1 MKYFKSYFIFCLFI
15 FPGFLSGQSL
25 DASFSSSDVDQCPG
39 SLFTV
44 KANNLSYSSYN
55 WLVKGPNNYSFNST
69 NNSSSISLI
78 LSTSGNY
85 SVTLTVGNG
94 VTTNKSDQPNYL
106 TVYSRPV
113 VSYVL
118 TPTSGCVPLQV
129 DFNGSCSA
137 AAGTISSFFI
147 TTGTG
152 SSSDKE
158 DFKFTFSEVG
168 SYTPSAT
175 VTNSFGCF
183 TTQNLSTI
191 TVNPLPS
198 LSSSTSPPAI
208 CSGETFSYTPTSAT
222 VGCTFSWSRAA
233 VTGISQT
240 ASSGTGNISEVLT
253 NTSSSNITVIYSVV
267 TTDPN
272 GCKRTQNVSIVVK
285 AKPVISIDSPSLLV
299 CPGQTGTLTAS
310 AVPSGGLFTWANG
323 LGTNQSITVSAAGT
337 YTVGYS
343 LSNCAADSKSAVV
356 TIGTTPT
363 VSTSLKES
371 SGVTNDDGTIC
382 PGGTVTLTAT
392 PSALGGTYLWQPGGE
407 TTQTI
412 NVSPS
417 TTTTYSVVYTL
428 NCPSAS
434 SSRMVTVS
442 PGTVN
447 NYTSSVT
454 NACGFPV
461 TTIFN
466 STATALGGA
475 TIASTQWSFPGG
487 TPSSAS
493 GSGPISVTYNSSGAY
508 AVTMTT
514 TSSNNCVRTN
524 TFNPAI
530 VVGTGVNVTSKFE
543 ASVTTVCADE
553 PFTFKYTG
561 SGADSIKWE
570 LGDGK
575 VIWSSDDKSITYTYV
590 SPGNYTVSMTPHSVV
605 GGYLACIGSI
615 SKFDVTVLGPKAD
628 FSVSN
633 VVCSNQFTRTF
644 KQLSRGTTPS
654 TTYEWEFP
662 GGTPAT
668 STAATQTVT
677 WANEGSYS
685 VKLKATD
692 LTTGCF
698 EKEKTVT
705 INVNKNTGA
714 DFQVTLSGVPT
725 TNICLGTTLTF
736 TNTTPT
742 PQNNSGTAPGSLTST
757 KTQWDWNTNDG
768 VSFVNASVGTP
779 QTRSFTTANGYA
791 PGSYGISMRNID
803 NNNCENIITKS
814 NFIRINGV
822 VATISAPAS
831 LCIGQTFSP
840 THSGSLAA
848 IASTRWDFGDGNSS
862 TSNTPTHSYS
872 VPGDYKVTLTL
883 VDTSSIK
890 CTTTVV
896 HNVIVRNPK
905 ASFTINNNYICSS
918 QKLAVTNTSTG
929 VGLSYFW
936 TATNGSPSSSKNA
949 SPGTFSFPQ
958 GNQTVK
964 LAVTDDIGCKDSIT
978 IPISVFD
985 LIVSATPSGT
995 SFPCFNP
1002 PNVVSFKNTSSNNV
1016 NKNSARWDFGNGKKS
1031 TSWEPSAIYS
1041 ERGTYLVKLTVS
1053 SNSGCSSTI
1062 DVATINVGG
1071 ASGSIDVANSV
1082 LTGCSCYEVSF
1093 DVSSSNADESVLLFG
1108 DGAFK
1113 TLDPNT
1119 TQKVSYSYC
1128 NSSSDPVTYIPSI
1141 FVKNNTCNGIIEA
1154 IDTIKINPNPVI
1166 TGESA
1171 LCVGA
1176 TIKLTATGTPA
1187 ATNSWVSSNT
1197 AVATVSATGTVTG
1210 VASGTTTITFTD
1222 INGCSTSKTITV
1234 NANPTISGETSIC
1247 KDLTLLLTGSGI
1259 AATTNPWKS
1268 SSLSVATINNSG
1280 LVTGVSAGTST
1291 ITYTNNNGCFV
1302 NQSITVNATPT
1313 ISNAK
1318 AICEKETLQL
1328 TGSATASTTNPW
1340 TSSNTTVA
1348 TVSTL
1353 GLLSGVSA
1361 GTTTITYT
1369 NSNGCSISTSITVNA
1384 LPTITG
1390 NVVLCPNTT
1399 SQLTGSP
1406 TPATTNPWVSANT
1419 SIATITS
1426 SGLVTAKAFG
1436 TSVITYKN
1444 SLGCSNTLTVS
1455 VSDPINPIFNQVPAI
1470 CSGGTLSAL
1479 PTSSTNSVNGTWSP
1493 SLNNTA
1499 TTTYT
1504 FTPTAGQCANTATM
1518 TITVNP
1524 LPTITG
1530 VAAVCEKATLQLTGN
1545 GTAATTNP
1553 WVSSNSAVATV
1564 SNSGLVTGVSAG
1576 TTTITYTNNNG
1587 CLKTES
1593 ITVNALP
1600 TITGNTVLCLN
1611 TTSQL
1616 TGSPTAATTNPWV
1629 SANTTIATISN
1640 TGLVTARAFGTSVI
1654 TYQNSLGCSNAATIN
1669 VSSPV
1674 TPTFNQ
1680 VPAICS
1686 GEPLTA
1692 LPTTSN
1698 NSVNGTWS
1706 PALNKTATTTYTFTP
1721 SAGQCANTTTMT
1733 ITVNPLPTIS
1743 GGTSVCEKA
1752 TLQLTGNGTAATTNP
1767 WISSNTNV
1775 ATISNSGLLTSLSA
1789 GTTIITY
1796 TNNNGCSNTT
1806 TITVNSPVTPT
1817 FTQVSAICSGA
1828 SLSALPTT
1836 SSNSVPGTWTP
1847 AINNTA
1853 TTTYTFTPNSGECAN
1868 AAAMTITVNSNPTI
1882 LGGTSVCIGNK
1893 LEFVGSGTPAT
1904 SNPWISS
1911 NTSSATVSN
1920 TGLVTGISAGTSIV
1934 TYSDVNG
1941 CKATRSVTVNSN
1953 PTISGG
1959 DKPICNDVTL
1969 QLTGS
1974 VTAATINPWV
1984 SSNTSVATISNSGLV
1999 TALSDG
2005 TTTITYSNSNACS
2018 VTKSITV
2025 NSLPTINGGESVC
2038 KDATLQLTGTATA
2051 ATTNP
2056 WVSSKTA
2063 VATISNTGLVT
2074 GVTAGTTTITYTNN
2088 NGCSTTASITVN
2100 ALPTITGN
2108 TVLCLN
2114 TISQLT
2120 GSPTAAT
2127 SNPWISANTSIA
2139 TITSEGLVA
2148 AKAKGTSLITYR
2160 NSIGCSNTVTVTVTD
2175 PINPSFASVPAICNG
2190 SALSTL
2196 PTKSTNDVN
2205 GTWSPALNNV
2215 ATTTYTFT
2223 PTAGQCANSATLT
2236 ITVNPLP
2243 TISGDAPVCAKATL
2257 QLTGSATAATPNP
2270 WTSSSTAVAT
2280 VSNSGLVTGVSA
2292 GTTTITYTN
2301 NNGCSTTASITV
2313 NALPTI
2319 TGNLVL
2325 CPNTTSQLTG
2335 SPTQAISN
2343 PWVSANTS
2351 IATITGEGLVTAKAF
2366 GTSVI
2371 TYRNDQGCSNTS
2383 TINVTNPVTPT
2394 FTQVSAICSGGTLSA
2409 LPTTSNNSVNGTWL
2423 PALNNTATTTYT
2435 FTPTT
2440 GQCANSAN
2448 MTITVNPLPTITGGT
2463 EVCEKATLQLT
2474 GNGTAAT
2481 TNPWV
2486 SSNTAV
2492 ATVSNTGLVT
2502 GVIAGT
2508 STITYTNNNGCSN
2521 TTTITVN
2528 SPVTPTFTQVSAI
2541 CSEAS
2546 LSALPTTSNN
2556 SINGTWTPAINNTAT
2571 ITYTFTPNSGECANA
2586 ANMTITVNPLPT
2598 ISGGSSVCLNS
2609 KLQLTGSGTAATTS
2623 PWTLSNPAVATISN
2637 TGIVVGLS
2645 GGTTTITYTNNI
2657 GCSRT
2662 LTINVNPLPDISGN
2676 STLCQNK
2683 TSQLIGTNTAA
2694 TTNPWSSANTSVATI
2709 NNSGLVN
2716 GISFGKSLI
2725 TYTNS
2730 LGCTDTM
2737 TVNVTQPINSTF
2749 TQVSAI
2755 CLGGSLTAL
2764 PTTSNNSVNGTW
2776 LPALNNTAT
2785 TTYTFTPNSDQCANT
2800 ATMTITVNPLPT
2812 ITGGAEVCEKATLQL
2827 TGNGTAATT
2836 TPWVSSNT
2844 SVATV
2849 SNSGLVTS
2857 VSAGTT
2863 TITYSNNNGCSRT
2876 SSITVN
2882 ALPTITGNVVLC
2894 PNTTSQ
2900 LSGSGTPA
2908 SSNPWV
2914 SANTSIATITS
2925 SGFVTAKAF
2934 GTSVVTFR
2942 NSIGCANTDT
2952 INVTNPITPTF
2963 IQVSA
2968 ICSGATMNA
2977 LPTTSNN
2984 DVKGT
2989 WSPSLNNTAT
2999 TTYTFTPN
3007 SGQCA
3012 NTTIMTITVNS
3023 LPTITGGTSV
3033 CKDATLQLNGNGT
3046 AATTT
3051 PWVSSNTSVA
3061 TISSTGLIAG
3071 LSEGI
3076 TTITYTNNN
3085 GCSNTSSITVNVL
3098 PTITGNVVLCLN
3110 TDSQLSGSG
3119 TPASSNPWNSSN
3131 TTIATITSG
3140 GLVSAK
3146 AFGKSLITYKN
3157 NLGCVD
3163 TITVTVTDPIT
3174 PTFTQVPAI
3183 CFGGALSDLPTTS
3196 TNNVSGTWLPALN
3209 NTATTTYTFTPT
3221 AGQCANTAT
3230 MAITVN
3236 QLPTIGAGTS
3246 VCEKATLQL
3255 TGSPTAATSN
3265 AWNSSNTAAAT
3276 IISNTGL
3283 VTGVSTGIT
3292 TITYTNNNG
3301 CATTREITVN
3311 SPVTP
3316 TFIQVSD
3323 ICSGANLAALPTSS
3337 TNGISGTW
3345 SPARNNTTTA
3355 TYTFTPS
3362 AGQCATTALMTITV
3376 NSLPTISGV
3385 TTVCKDATLQLTGNG
3400 TAATSSP
3407 WTSSSTSVA
3416 TVSELGLVVGL
3427 SAGSAT
3433 ITYTNDNGCSRTST
3447 IAVNPLP
3454 TITGGTEVCEKAT
3467 LQLTG
3472 SPTAATS
3479 NAWNSGNTA
3488 AATISNTG
3496 LVTGILAGNST
3507 ITYKNNNGCATTRE
3521 ITVNSPVTPIFA
3533 QVSDICSGDKLN
3545 PLPTSSTNSINGT
3558 WSPALNNAATTT
3570 YTFTP
3575 SAGQCANTTTMTI
3588 MVNPLPTISGGTSV
3602 CKDAIIQLTGS
3613 GTAATP
3619 TPWTSSNTTVATI
3632 SNSGLLTGVSAGT
3645 TTITYTNN
3653 IGCSR
3658 TSTITVNA
3666 LPTITGN
3673 TVLCLNATSQLTGS
3687 PTAATTNTWVSAST
3701 EIATITSSGLVT
3713 ARALGTSVIT
3723 YNNSLGCSNTATINV
3738 TNPITPTFTQVS
3750 AICSGGTL
3758 SALPLT
3764 SNNSV
3769 NGTWSPALNNTA
3781 TTKYTFTPNSGQCAN
3796 TATMDIVVNPLPT
3809 ITGNTSVC
3817 KDETLQLSGNEF
3829 PAITNPWT
3837 SSNTSVASVSNTGL
3851 VTGVT
3856 AGTATITYT
3865 NNIGCSRDL
3874 TITVNALPTIS
3885 GTTLVCV
3892 NATSQLAG
3900 TVSPAT
3906 LDPWVSSNTTVATIS
3921 NAGLVSALAK
3931 GTSTITY
3938 KNSLGCSNTAIITVT
3953 DPITPTFNPVSAIC
3967 SGANLTP
3974 LPTSS
3979 TNTTPIN
3986 GTWLPAINNT
3996 ATTTYTFTP
4005 GSGLCATQASL
4016 TITINPLPEITGEAS
4031 VCKDASLQLIGN
4043 GTASASNPWKSSSAS
4058 IATVSNN
4065 GLVTGV
4071 SAGSVTITYT
4081 NNNGCSIGRTITV
4094 NGLPKISGNTLIC
4107 VNATSQLTGTTAAAP
4122 TNPWIS
4128 TNTSVATVSSS
4139 GLVNGIAF
4147 GKSLITYRNS
4157 LGCSDTMTVN
4167 VTQPVNSTFTQ
4178 VPAICSGGSL
4188 LALPITS
4195 NNSIKGTWLPAINNK
4210 ATTTY
4215 TFTPTSGQCANTA
4228 TMEIVVNPLP
4238 TITGGSS
4245 VCKDATIQLTG
4256 NGTAATTNPWVSS
4269 NTSFATISSTG
4280 LVTGVSA
4287 GSTKITYTNN
4297 IGCSRD
4303 TNIVVNALPTISGN
4317 KDLCLNTNLQLTGSG
4332 TVASSSAWVSASP
4345 SIATI
4350 SNTGLITPIAIGTSV
4365 VTYQNS
4371 LGCLNTATINVID
4384 PIIPT
4389 FTQVSAI
4396 CSGANLTALPT
4407 SSTNSTPIT
4416 GTWSPALNNKDTTTY
4431 TFTPNTE
4438 FCATKTTM
4446 IIAVNP
4452 LPTITDGTSVCE
4464 KANLQLTGNGAAA
4477 TTNPWTSSN
4486 AAVAIVSNSGQITGL
4501 SAGSVI
4507 ITYTNNNGCSIGRTI
4522 TVNALPT
4529 ITGNTVLCLN
4539 ATSQLTGSPTAA
4551 TTNPWVS
4558 SNTTVATITI
4568 LGRVTA
4574 RELGTSEI
4582 TYRNNQGCSNT
4593 AIITVTDSIVP
4604 TFTQVSAICS
4614 GDDLS
4619 ELPKT
4624 STNSV
4629 GISGT
4634 WSPALNNKDTT
4645 TYTFTPNP
4653 ELCATKTT
4661 MTIAVNPLPTITG
4674 GSSVCK
4680 DATLQL
4686 TGNGTAATTNPWV
4699 SGNTSFATIST
4710 TGLVTAVSAGTTKI
4724 TYTNNNGCSR
4734 DTNIVVNALPT
4745 ISGNK
4750 DLCLNTTLQLTGSGT
4765 AASSNAWVSAS
4776 PSIATISNTGL
4787 ITPIAIGTS
4796 VVTYQNSLGCSN
4808 TATINVIAPITPTFT
4823 QVSAI
4828 CSGAN
4833 LTALPDSSTN
4843 TTPIKGTWSP
4853 ALNNTTTATYTF
4865 TPNSDECAN
4874 TANMT
4879 ITVNPL
4885 PTITGG
4891 SSVCKDAFLQL
4902 TGNGTAATT
4911 NPWVSS
4917 KTAVATISNTGLVT
4931 GVSADTTK
4939 ITYTNS
4945 IGCSRDTN
4953 IVVNALPTISGI
4965 KDLCLNTTLQ
4975 LTGSGTAAV
4984 SNAWVSASPSIA
4996 TISDMGLVNPIA
5008 IGTSVVTYQNS
5019 LGCSNTAT
5027 INVIAPITPTFT
5039 QVSAICSGANL
5050 TALPDSSTNTTPIKG
5065 TWSPALNNTTTAT
5078 YTFTPNSDECANT
5091 ANMTIT
5097 VNPLPT
5103 ITGGSSVCKD
5113 AFLQLTGNGTAAT
5126 TNPWVSSKT
5135 AVATISNTGLV
5146 TGVSADTT
5154 KITYTN
5160 SIGCSRDTNIV
5171 VNALPTVN
5179 AGIDINLCS
5188 GDSIRL
5194 NGSFGGAATSI
5205 EWSGGLGRFNPNNKT
5220 KDAYYI
5226 PSASEI
5232 LAGNVTL
5239 ILTTN
5244 DPDGPCNAASDNLTI
5259 TIQKGAVVDAGPIE
5273 QSICA
5278 GDNARLNGSFGG
5290 NATGIV
5296 WSGGSG
5302 NFSNKVSPTA
5312 TYGPS
5317 PLEIAAG
5324 KVTLYLT
5331 TDDPPGICG
5340 NVKDS
5345 VVIKINALPDVE
5357 AGLDTFLCLGQC
5369 LLLNAKS
5376 NSMNV
5381 PVTFDWNNDGI
5392 QGSSFCPT
5400 NTSVKMV
5407 VTATDAFN
5415 CKNKDSLLISFSNAK
5430 PPVVSAGPDTTICF
5444 GEQLTLFGRGEPN
5457 VTYTW
5462 NNGVIDSK
5470 PFKPT
5475 KTDTYIVTGKS
5486 NLTRCFSIDS
5496 MLLTIN
5502 PSPDVKITTPDSVLC
5517 IADTAFLLAT
5527 GALNYQWLNGG
5538 PPSDY
5543 YSFIPDKTAKYFV
5556 VGFNQ
5561 FGCADTASIT
5571 VSVNPYPIPRFE
5583 SDMKFGG
5590 CLPFS
5595 PTFKDITGRNGLG
5608 PESDSVIWDFGNGLV
5623 SFQEGST
5630 TANYDAYGCYNVTLT
5645 SISAPGCE
5653 SSLTI
5658 ENVVCVN
5665 EITASFNPDPS
5676 VQLVSNPYFKFVN
5689 KSKNAT
5695 AFEWDFGDTTDLSL
5709 LTHPEHGYQYI
5720 GEYVVRLVASAQD
5733 GCTDTAYRKVKVKDD
5748 LVFNIPNTF
5757 TPDGDNLNEIFSPML
5772 LAGFNKYVGYSFGI
5786 YNRWGKEVFFTN
5798 TPGQGWDG
5806 FSDGKIVPAGIYLWK
5821 IRLKSSVNNESF
5833 IYTGHVNVLR

>member
-44 KANNLSYSSYN
+44 RANNLSYSSYN
-55 WLVKGPNNYSFNST
+55 WLVRGPNNYSFNST

-94 VTTNKSDQPNYL
+94 VTTAKSDQPNYL

-137 AAGTISSFFI
+137 GAGTISSFFI

-152 SSSDKE
+152 GSSDKE
-158 DFKFTFSEVG
+158 DFKFTYSEVG

-222 VGCTFSWSRAA
+222 AGCTFSWSRAA

-382 PGGTVTLTAT
+382 PGGTVTMTAT

-514 TSSNNCVRTN
+514 TSNNNCVRTN

-575 VIWSSDDKSITYTYV
+575 VIWSSDDKSITYTYD

-692 LTTGCF
+692 LTTGCL
-698 EKEKTVT
+698 EKEKTMT

-929 VGLSYFW
+929 VGLTYNW
-936 TATNGSPSSSKNA
+936 TASNGSPSSSKNP

-1071 ASGSIDVANSV
+1071 ASGSIDATNSV

-1187 ATNSWVSSNT
+1187 STNTWVSSNT
-1197 AVATVSATGTVTG
+1197 AVAAVSSTGTVTG

-1234 NANPTISGETSIC
+1234 NANPTISGETSVC
-1247 KDLTLLLTGSGI
+1247 KDLTLQLTGSGI

-1313 ISNAK
+1313 ISNAN

-1328 TGSATASTTNPW
+1328 TGSATASTTTPW

-1348 TVSTL
+1348 TISNS
-1353 GLLSGVSA
+1353 GLVTGVSA

-1369 NSNGCSISTSITVNA
+1369 NSNGCSTTASITVNS

-1406 TPATTNPWVSANT
+1406 TAATTNPWVSANT
-1419 SIATITS
+1419 TIATISNT
-1426 SGLVTAKAFG
+1426 GLVTARAFG
-1436 TSVITYKN
+1436 TSVITYRN
-1444 SLGCSNTLTVS
+1444 SLGCSNTSTIS

-1479 PTSSTNSVNGTWSP
+1479 PTSSTNSVNGTWAP

-1504 FTPTAGQCANTATM
+1504 FTPTAGQCANTANM

-1524 LPTITG
+1524 PPTITG
-1530 VAAVCEKATLQLTGN
+1530 ATSVCEKATLQLTGSV
-1545 GTAATTNP
+1545 TAATTNP
-1553 WVSSNSAVATV
+1553 WTSSNTAVATI
-1564 SNSGLVTGVSAG
+1564 SNSGLLTSLSAG
-1576 TTTITYTNNNG
+1576 TTTITYLNSNG
-1587 CLKTES
+1587 CSTTSL

-1654 TYQNSLGCSNAATIN
+1654 TYKNSLGCSNTATIN

-1686 GEPLTA
+1686 GGTLTA

-1698 NSVNGTWS
+1698 NSVNGTWL
-1706 PALNKTATTTYTFTP
+1706 PALNNTATTTYTFTP

-1733 ITVNPLPTIS
+1733 ITVNSLPTIT
-1743 GGTSVCEKA
+1743 GGTSVCEKV

-1789 GTTIITY
+1789 GTTTITY

-1868 AAAMTITVNSNPTI
+1868 ATTMTITVNSNPTI
-1882 LGGTSVCIGNK
+1882 LGGTSVCFGNK
-1893 LEFVGSGTPAT
+1893 LEFVGSGIPAT

-1920 TGLVTGISAGTSIV
+1920 TGLLTGISAGTSTV

-1953 PTISGG
+1953 PTISG
-1959 DKPICNDVTL
+1959 DKPICKDATL
-1969 QLTGS
+1969 QLTGNG
-1974 VTAATINPWV
+1974 TAATINPWS

-2025 NSLPTINGGESVC
+2025 NALPTINGGESVC
-2038 KDATLQLTGTATA
+2038 KDATLQLTGNGTA

-2056 WVSSKTA
+2056 WVSSNTA

-2074 GVTAGTTTITYTNN
+2074 GVSAGTTTITYTNN

-2108 TVLCLN
+2108 IVLCLN
-2114 TISQLT
+2114 TTSQLT

-2139 TITSEGLVA
+2139 TITSEGLVT

-2160 NSIGCSNTVTVTVTD
+2160 NSLNCSNTATVTVTD

-2223 PTAGQCANSATLT
+2223 PTAGQCANSAILT

-2243 TISGDAPVCAKATL
+2243 TISGEAPVCAKATL
-2257 QLTGSATAATPNP
+2257 QLTGSATAATTNP

-2319 TGNLVL
+2319 TGNTVL
-2325 CPNTTSQLTG
+2325 CPNTTSQLIG

-2351 IATITGEGLVTAKAF
+2351 IATITSEGLVTAKAF

-2383 TINVTNPVTPT
+2383 TINVTNPVNPT

-2435 FTPTT
+2435 FTPAT
-2440 GQCANSAN
+2440 GQCSNSAN

-2463 EVCEKATLQLT
+2463 EVCEKSTLQLT

-2481 TNPWV
+2481 TNPWT

-2492 ATVSNTGLVT
+2492 ATVSNTGLLT
-2502 GVIAGT
+2502 SLSAGT
-2508 STITYTNNNGCSN
+2508 TIITYTNNNGCSN

-2541 CSEAS
+2541 CSGAS
-2546 LSALPTTSNN
+2546 LSALPTTSSN
-2556 SINGTWTPAINNTAT
+2556 SVPGTWSPSLNNTAT
-2571 ITYTFTPNSGECANA
+2571 TTYTFTPNSGQCANTA
-2586 ANMTITVNPLPT
+2586 TMTITVNALPT

-2623 PWTLSNPAVATISN
+2623 PWTSSNTAVATVSN
-2637 TGIVVGLS
+2637 TGLVVGLS
-2645 GGTTTITYTNNI
+2645 DGTTTITYTNNI

-2662 LTINVNPLPDISGN
+2662 STITVNPLPAISGT
-2676 STLCQNK
+2676 STVCRNK
-2683 TSQLIGTNTAA
+2683 TLQLIGTPTPA
-2694 TTNPWSSANTSVATI
+2694 TTNTWVSANTSVATI

-2716 GISFGKSLI
+2716 GISSGKSLI

-2755 CLGGSLTAL
+2755 CSGGTLTAL
-2764 PTTSNNSVNGTW
+2764 PTTSNNIINGTW
-2776 LPALNNTAT
+2776 SPVLNNTAT

-2800 ATMTITVNPLPT
+2800 ATMSITVNPLPT
-2812 ITGGAEVCEKATLQL
+2812 ISGGTEVCEKATLQL

-2836 TPWVSSNT
+2836 TPWT
-2844 SVATV
+2844 
-2849 SNSGLVTS
+2849 
-2857 VSAGTT
+2857 
-2863 TITYSNNNGCSRT
+2863 
-2876 SSITVN
+2876 
-2882 ALPTITGNVVLC
+2882 
-2894 PNTTSQ
+2894 
-2900 LSGSGTPA
+2900 
-2908 SSNPWV
+2908 
-2914 SANTSIATITS
+2914 
-2925 SGFVTAKAF
+2925 
-2934 GTSVVTFR
+2934 
-2942 NSIGCANTDT
+2942 
-2952 INVTNPITPTF
+2952 
-2963 IQVSA
+2963 
-2968 ICSGATMNA
+2968 
-2977 LPTTSNN
+2977 
-2984 DVKGT
+2984 
-2989 WSPSLNNTAT
+2989 
-2999 TTYTFTPN
+2999 
-3007 SGQCA
+3007 
-3012 NTTIMTITVNS
+3012 
-3023 LPTITGGTSV
+3023 
-3033 CKDATLQLNGNGT
+3033 
-3046 AATTT
+3046 
-3051 PWVSSNTSVA
+3051 SSNTSVA
-3061 TISSTGLIAG
+3061 TISNTGLVAG
-3071 LSEGI
+3071 LSEGT

-3085 GCSNTSSITVNVL
+3085 GCSNTSFITVNAL

-3119 TPASSNPWNSSN
+3119 TPASSNPWVSAN

-3183 CFGGALSDLPTTS
+3183 CFGGALSELPTTS

-3221 AGQCANTAT
+3221 AGQCAKTAT
-3230 MAITVN
+3230 MTITVN

-3316 TFIQVSD
+3316 TFTQVSA

-3345 SPARNNTTTA
+3345 SPARNNTTTT

-3376 NSLPTISGV
+3376 NSLPTISGG

-3400 TAATSSP
+3400 TAATLSP

-3427 SAGSAT
+3427 SAGIAT
-3433 ITYTNDNGCSRTST
+3433 ITYTDNNGCSIGRTT
-3447 IAVNPLP
+3447 TVNALP
-3454 TITGGTEVCEKAT
+3454 TISGNKDLCLNTN

-3472 SPTAATS
+3472 SGTAATS
-3479 NAWNSGNTA
+3479 DAWVSA
-3488 AATISNTG
+3488 SSSIATINNTG
-3496 LVTGILAGNST
+3496 LVSGKDIGTSLV
-3507 ITYKNNNGCATTRE
+3507 TYKNSLGCSNSV
-3521 ITVNSPVTPIFA
+3521 TVKVTNPVTPTFI

-3545 PLPTSSTNSINGT
+3545 ALPTSSTNSINGT
-3558 WSPALNNAATTT
+3558 WAPSLNNTATTT

-3575 SAGQCANTTTMTI
+3575 TAGQCANTTTMTI
-3588 MVNPLPTISGGTSV
+3588 TVNPLPTISGGTSV
-3602 CKDAIIQLTGS
+3602 CKDATIQLTGS

-3619 TPWTSSNTTVATI
+3619 TPWTSSNTTIATI

-3666 LPTITGN
+3666 LPTINGN

-3687 PTAATTNTWVSAST
+3687 PTAATTNPWVSAST
-3701 EIATITSSGLVT
+3701 SIATITSSGLVT

-3796 TATMDIVVNPLPT
+3796 TATIDIVVNPLPT

-4043 GTASASNPWKSSSAS
+4043 GTASASNPWKSSSAL

-4107 VNATSQLTGTTAAAP
+4107 VNATSQLTGTATAAP

-4280 LVTGVSA
+4280 LVTGVST

-4303 TNIVVNALPTISGN
+4303 TNIIVNALPTISGN

-4332 TVASSSAWVSASP
+4332 TAASSSAWVSASP

-4350 SNTGLITPIAIGTSV
+4350 SDMGLVNPIAIGTSV

-4371 LGCLNTATINVID
+4371 LGCSNTATINVID

-4396 CSGANLTALPT
+4396 CSGANLMALPT

-4431 TFTPNTE
+4431 TFTPNPE

-4446 IIAVNP
+4446 TIAVNP
-4452 LPTITDGTSVCE
+4452 LPTITGGTSVCE
-4464 KANLQLTGNGAAA
+4464 KDNLQLTGNGAAA

-4486 AAVAIVSNSGQITGL
+4486 AAVAIVSNSGQITGV
-4501 SAGSVI
+4501 SAGFVI

-4776 PSIATISNTGL
+4776 PSIATIS
-4787 ITPIAIGTS
+4787 
-4796 VVTYQNSLGCSN
+4796 
-4808 TATINVIAPITPTFT
+4808 
-4823 QVSAI
+4823 
-4828 CSGAN
+4828 
-4833 LTALPDSSTN
+4833 
-4843 TTPIKGTWSP
+4843 
-4853 ALNNTTTATYTF
+4853 
-4865 TPNSDECAN
+4865 
-4874 TANMT
+4874 
-4879 ITVNPL
+4879 
-4885 PTITGG
+4885 
-4891 SSVCKDAFLQL
+4891 
-4902 TGNGTAATT
+4902 
-4911 NPWVSS
+4911 
-4917 KTAVATISNTGLVT
+4917 
-4931 GVSADTTK
+4931 
-4939 ITYTNS
+4939 
-4945 IGCSRDTN
+4945 
-4953 IVVNALPTISGI
+4953 
-4965 KDLCLNTTLQ
+4965 
-4975 LTGSGTAAV
+4975 
-4984 SNAWVSASPSIA
+4984 
-4996 TISDMGLVNPIA
+4996 DMGLVNPIA

-5113 AFLQLTGNGTAAT
+5113 ATLQLNGNGTAAT

-5171 VNALPTVN
+5171 VNALPTAN
-5179 AGIDINLCS
+5179 AGIDTVLCS

-5194 NGSFGGAATSI
+5194 NGSFGGAATLI

-5220 KDAYYI
+5220 KDAHYI
-5226 PSASEI
+5226 PSPSEI
-5232 LAGNVTL
+5232 AAGNVTL
-5239 ILTTN
+5239 TLTTN

-5259 TIQKGAVVDAGPIE
+5259 TIQKGAVVDAGVDK
-5273 QSICA
+5273 SVCA
-5278 GDNARLNGSFGG
+5278 DKIVQLNGSYGG
-5290 NATGIV
+5290 NATGIL
-5296 WSGGSG
+5296 WSGGTG
-5302 NFSNKVSPTA
+5302 NFSNKVSPIA

-5345 VVIKINALPDVE
+5345 VVIKINSLPDVE

-5376 NSMNV
+5376 TSINV
-5381 PVTFDWNNDGI
+5381 PVTFAWNNGGT
-5392 QGSSFCPT
+5392 QGSSFCPS
-5400 NTSVKMV
+5400 NSSVKMV

-5502 PSPDVKITTPDSVLC
+5502 PSPDLKITTPDSVLC

-5527 GALNYQWLNGG
+5527 GALKYQWLNGG
-5538 PPSDY
+5538 PPSAD

-5786 YNRWGKEVFFTN
+5786 YNRWGKEVFFTT